1 MKKLALLALT
11 GILFSC
17 NSNGYKI
24 SGEIK
29 NVKDGTLVFLEK
41 KDEKLGQITVDSA
54 KIKDNKFYF
63 EGNVKDVEMH
73 TIRFQNLRGALG
85 VILEPGDL
93 DIKVNKDSIFRASVK
108 GSYNN
113 DEMTAFNTEGY
124 KMSKKVE
131 EFEQKNM
138 PVMQVAMQKN
148 DTATVNRLRKE
159 YAVFQEKFD
168 VRNEKYIKTHPKSFV
183 SVLLVESF
191 LKEFE
196 PKYDKIKSLYDGLDN
211 ELKKSKPGRVIKI
224 KLDGLELV
232 NIGQKAPGFVAQN
245 PEGKMVSLKESLG
258 KVTIIDFWASWC
270 APCRKENPNF
280 VALYKEFHPKGLNFI
295 GVALEQK
302 GQRDKWI
309 EAIKKDN
316 LNWIHVSNLQY
327 WDDPI
332 VKKYSLDGLPS
343 TFILDKNGIIVAKN
357 LRGAELRA
365 KVEELLAKQ

>member
-1 MKKLALLALT
+1 MKKIALMIFT
-11 GILFSC
+11 GFLFSC

-29 NVKDGTLVFLEK
+29 NVKDGTLVFLER
-41 KDEKLGQITVDSA
+41 KDDKLGQKTIDSS
-54 KIKDNKFYF
+54 KVKDSKFSFEGSIKDT
-63 EGNVKDVEMH
+63 EMH
-73 TIRFQNLRGALG
+73 TIRFENLNGALG
-85 VILEPGDL
+85 VILEPGNL
-93 DIKVNKDSIFRASVK
+93 EIKVNKDSIFRASVK
-108 GSYNN
+108 GTYNN
-113 DEMTAFNTEGY
+113 DEMTAFNTEGF
-124 KMSKKVE
+124 KMSKKVQD
-131 EFEQKNM
+131 FENKNM

-148 DTATVNRLRKE
+148 DTATANRLRRE
-159 YAVFQEKFD
+159 YAVFQEEFD
-168 VRNEKYIKTHPKSFV
+168 IRNTNYIKNHPKSFV
-183 SVLLVESF
+183 SVLLVESL

-211 ELKKSKPGRVIKI
+211 ELKKSKPGRTIKT
-224 KLDGLELV
+224 KLDGLDLV
-232 NIGQKAPGFVAQN
+232 SIGKKAPGFVAQN

-280 VALYKEFHPKGLNFI
+280 VAIYNEFHPKGLNFI

-332 VKKYSLDGLPS
+332 AKKYSIDGLPS
-343 TFILDKNGIIVAKN
+343 TFILDKDGIIVAKN
-357 LRGAELRA
+357 LRGAELKA
-365 KVEELLAKQ
+365 KISELLGK